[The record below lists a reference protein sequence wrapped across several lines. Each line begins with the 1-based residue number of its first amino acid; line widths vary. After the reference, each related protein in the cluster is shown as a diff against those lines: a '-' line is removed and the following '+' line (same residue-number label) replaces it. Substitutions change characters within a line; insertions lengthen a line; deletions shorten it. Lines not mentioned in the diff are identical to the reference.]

1 MFGICEFRVKLRF
14 TQYRRKIRSPG
25 GAVGES
31 NLSTNMCHI
40 DNSTGSGVLSSVD
53 NELEC
58 NFNLVGDVLAA
69 NLIFAEAEGAALSSA
84 GRAGSPADGTN
95 TGGVVLTFRVA

>member
-1 MFGICEFRVKLRF
+1 MG
-14 TQYRRKIRSPG
+14 
-25 GAVGES
+25 
-31 NLSTNMCHI
+31 HI
-40 DNSTGSGVLSSVD
+40 DNSSGGGVLSSVD